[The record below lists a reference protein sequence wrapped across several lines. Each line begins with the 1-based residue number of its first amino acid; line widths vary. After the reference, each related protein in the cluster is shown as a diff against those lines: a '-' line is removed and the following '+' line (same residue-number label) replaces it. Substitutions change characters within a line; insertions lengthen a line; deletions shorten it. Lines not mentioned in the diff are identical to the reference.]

1 VLSSGKPSFLSNIL
15 IMSFRENVRDLLDRN
30 YMEQK
35 ELAYQAKIPI
45 RSLEAYLRKDS
56 SMPSA
61 DKAVRI
67 ARALG
72 VSVEYLVTGHE
83 TRHKAAQMPL
93 NPRIRALVQAS
104 EQLNETGRDIA
115 LELVKSLKTWH
126 GKEGIS
132 RG

>member
-1 VLSSGKPSFLSNIL
+1 
-15 IMSFRENVRDLLDRN
+15 MSFRENVRELLDRN

-35 ELAYQAKIPI
+35 ELAYQAKIPL

-67 ARALG
+67 AQALG

-83 TRHKAAQMPL
+83 THHKATQLSLSPKT
-93 NPRIRALVQAS
+93 RALVQAN
-104 EQLNETGRDIA
+104 EELNETGRDIV
-115 LELVKSLKTWH
+115 LELVKSLKTGY
-126 GKEGIS
+126 GKNGA
-132 RG
+132 

>member
-1 VLSSGKPSFLSNIL
+1 
-15 IMSFRENVRDLLDRN
+15 MSFRENVRDLLDRN

-35 ELAYQAKIPI
+35 ELAYQAKIPL

-67 ARALG
+67 AQALG

-83 TRHKAAQMPL
+83 TRHKVSQMPIS
-93 NPRIRALVQAS
+93 PKTRALVQAS
-104 EQLNETGRDIA
+104 EELDEDGRDIV
-115 LELVKSLKTWH
+115 LVLAKSLKTGH
-126 GKEGIS
+126 GK
-132 RG
+132 